1 MTKKTISNAQTAPE
15 TAEQKAA
22 RLEAEEAKLQLD
34 IGNAKIAAINAG
46 AELTMAKHA
55 VSVATIKKDETAL
68 KAAQADFVE
77 ANKSKLDANEKLAEA
92 QDALKAWKSAVKAER
107 DAIREQRKAEREEKR
122 RQSEGRKATR
132 AKVQALVFLR
142 DDLLTA
148 KHEGFDGGK
157 VAEELL
163 AKVRKEID
171 ALVKA
176 HDFEIPEEP
185 DFETE
190 AAKA

>member
-77 ANKSKLDANEKLAEA
+77 ANKSKLDANKKLAEA

-132 AKVQALVFLR
+132 AKIQALVYAR

-148 KHEGFDGGK
+148 NHEGWDGGK
-157 VAEELL
+157 LAEQLL
-163 AKVRKEID
+163 AKIQNDIQAIADEFG
-171 ALVKA
+171 
-176 HDFEIPEEP
+176 FEVPAVP
-185 DFETE
+185 DFSDD
-190 AAKA
+190 KK

>member
-1 MTKKTISNAQTAPE
+1 MNKQNNAE
-15 TAEQKAA
+15 TAEAMSAKI
-22 RLEAEEAKLQLD
+22 EAETAKLQ
-34 IGNAKIAAINAG
+34 IAVSNAKIDSLNAKT
-46 AELTMAKHA
+46 ALTMAKQA
-55 VSVATIKKDETAL
+55 VQVANIRKDEKAV
-68 KAAQADFVE
+68 KAAQADFAK
-77 ANKSKLDANEKLAEA
+77 ANKAALDAAEKLDAA
-92 QDALKAWKSAVKAER
+92 QQALKTYRDSVKAER
-107 DAIREQRKAEREEKR
+107 EAIREQRKAEREAAR
-122 RQSEGRKATR
+122 ARAEGRKATR